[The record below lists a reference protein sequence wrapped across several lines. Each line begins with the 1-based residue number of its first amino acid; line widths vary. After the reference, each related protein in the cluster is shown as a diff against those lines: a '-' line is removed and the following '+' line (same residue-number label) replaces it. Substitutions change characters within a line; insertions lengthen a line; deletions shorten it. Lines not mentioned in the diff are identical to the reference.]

1 MLPRPP
7 RSTLFP
13 YTTLFRSIENAVFA
27 PALAKTCAYTK
38 QIEHGIDGRDVLAKD
53 GFQPALGLNA
63 VERMARIAGKRVCL
77 IKGQESLRL
86 QRPTMSRWTRA
97 SGRCTARMR
106 SWTAGI
112 S

>member
-1 MLPRPP
+1 MCSLDFSSMTASLPERATVRRSRMPCSP
-7 RSTLFP
+7 RHWQKL
-13 YTTLFRSIENAVFA
+13 
-27 PALAKTCAYTK
+27 AYTK

-97 SGRCTARMR
+97 S
-106 SWTAGI
+106 
-112 S
+112 